1 MFVSTSSA
9 TFHRETRSVDIEGTR
24 LSSTR
29 QADSSTLDDDEDEAD
44 ETIVRQDE
52 YAVRSVKGELL
63 GKGRRRCIC
72 DDSGANAI
80 VDGLTHVFATIKHT
94 PDIRDLPAN
103 YQAVI
108 EWARIS

>member
-1 MFVSTSSA
+1 M
-9 TFHRETRSVDIEGTR
+9 REDGRIRFAKEITARVDGLR
-24 LSSTR
+24 
-29 QADSSTLDDDEDEAD
+29 D
-44 ETIVRQDE
+44 
-52 YAVRSVKGELL
+52 AVRSVKGELL